1 MTNSVNTNRSALI
14 ALQNLNATNRQLDE
28 TQSRVNTGKVINS
41 AKDNGA
47 LWAVAQ
53 NQTNQ
58 MNALEPVKQSLQR
71 GQSTIDVAMAA
82 GETVKDLLGQMRNL
96 VLAASDP
103 GTDEASLNAYQ
114 EDFENLARQITTTI
128 QGAAFNGVNMIASLD
143 ANGQVQTKQAG
154 AAGPPPVANTEGLI
168 GKSLKALASADGKTT
183 IDVDGVNFALYE
195 TEGVTTAANFNAG
208 ARTFTGG
215 VAGTATYVGIA
226 DNPGTPADE
235 SVPAARGIKLAA
247 DSFSV
252 RRANAK
258 LHTDAAQTAAAG
270 GNPAVTA
277 DSKESARAGEWAAL
291 MKQVDDS
298 INYVTSSLT
307 KLGTG
312 SKSLDNQ
319 LIFTSKL
326 QDSLETGIGNLV
338 DADLAKESARL
349 TALQTKQQ
357 LGVQALSIANAAPQ
371 TILSLFQN

>member
-128 QGAAFNGVNMIASLD
+128 QGASFNGVNMIAALD
-143 ANGQVQTKQAG
+143 DTGKVTEKKAAVGAN
-154 AAGPPPVANTEGLI
+154 PSTEGLT
-168 GKSLKALASADGKTT
+168 GKSLKSLASADGKTT
-183 IDVDGVNFALYE
+183 IDVAGVNFALYE
-195 TEGVTTAANFNAG
+195 SQGGPAAGFAAG
-208 ARTFTGG
+208 AAVFVGG
-215 VAGTATYVGIA
+215 ASGTASHPGA
-226 DNPGTPADE
+226 AGGTP
-235 SVPAARGIKLAA
+235 SAAAGGIELAK

-252 RRANAK
+252 RRATAK
-258 LHTDAAQTAAAG
+258 AHADAPVAG
-270 GNPAVTA
+270 AVTA
-277 DSKESARAGEWAAL
+277 VTKEEARAGEWSAL

-319 LIFTSKL
+319 LLFTSKL
-326 QDSLETGIGNLV
+326 ADSLETGIGNLV

>member
-143 ANGQVQTKQAG
+143 ANGQVQTKQAA

-168 GKSLKALASADGKTT
+168 GKSLKSLASADGKTT
-183 IDVDGVNFALYE
+183 IDVDGVNFGLYASQ
-195 TEGVTTAANFNAG
+195 GAVATAP
-208 ARTFTGG
+208 
-215 VAGTATYVGIA
+215 GTASASAAGIA
-226 DNPGTPADE
+226 GNTETDAT
-235 SVPAARGIKLAA
+235 AARGIKLASNSFEVIRKSA
-247 DSFSV
+247 DV
-252 RRANAK
+252 HKTHA
-258 LHTDAAQTAAAG
+258 T
-270 GNPAVTA
+270 PATG
-277 DSKESARAGEWAAL
+277 ETARAEEWTKL

-298 INYVTSSLT
+298 LAYVTSSLT
-307 KLGTG
+307 KLGSG
-312 SKSLDNQ
+312 AKSLDNQ

-326 QDSLETGIGNLV
+326 QDSLEAGIGNLV

>member
-103 GTDEASLNAYQ
+103 STDEVSLNAYQ

-128 QGAAFNGVNMIASLD
+128 QGASFNGVNMIAALD
-143 ANGQVQTKQAG
+143 ADGQVQMKHPADSDATPAL
-154 AAGPPPVANTEGLI
+154 ADTTGLT

-183 IDVDGVNFALYE
+183 IDVSGVNFGLYASHAD
-195 TEGVTTAANFNAG
+195 AAA
-208 ARTFTGG
+208 AS
-215 VAGTATYVGIA
+215 A
-226 DNPGTPADE
+226 DTDATPAMNIASGSFAAIRAEAAGDPDADPV
-235 SVPAARGIKLAA
+235 VPADA
-247 DSFSV
+247 D
-252 RRANAK
+252 AW
-258 LHTDAAQTAAAG
+258 Q
-270 GNPAVTA
+270 
-277 DSKESARAGEWAAL
+277 AL

-298 INYVTSSLT
+298 ISYVTGSLT

-319 LIFTSKL
+319 LIFTTKL

>member
-82 GETVKDLLGQMRNL
+82 GETVKDLLSQMRNL

-103 GTDEASLNAYQ
+103 GVDEASLNAYE
-114 EDFENLARQITTTI
+114 EDFENLARQINTTI
-128 QGAAFNGVNMIASLD
+128 QGASFNGVNMVAALD
-143 ANGQVQTKQAG
+143 ADGQVQKKH
-154 AAGPPPVANTEGLI
+154 AADAAVTPALADTEALN

-183 IDVDGVNFALYE
+183 IDVAGVNFALYSSQKDE
-195 TEGVTTAANFNAG
+195 DTDT
-208 ARTFTGG
+208 
-215 VAGTATYVGIA
+215 VAGTITGAGATGSASNGSAVGI
-226 DNPGTPADE
+226 
-235 SVPAARGIKLAA
+235 RLAT
-247 DSFSV
+247 DSFEV
-252 RRANAK
+252 RRAAAK
-258 LHTDAAQTAAAG
+258 DHSDYAAADPDQAEDG
-270 GNPAVTA
+270 ET
-277 DSKESARAGEWAAL
+277 ARAGEWAAL

-298 INYVTSSLT
+298 ISYVTSSLT

-326 QDSLETGIGNLV
+326 ADSLETGIGNLV